1 MQFILAFSLF
11 FIAFSANSELSDNKK
26 LKELIDEHNKMRGTS
41 LILPPSIEPES
52 ITVAPITVE
61 PISPVK
67 IETQPLSSDN
77 EPELSS
83 DELQKQANERKVQEE
98 AKQAEEEAKQAE
110 EEAKQAEEKAE
121 VPEKQAQQSE
131 ALEKQ
136 PGQSQKLQTQAQQSE
151 GKDLK
156 NSQVLQNPEWSP
168 IYGRSSSIRDGIDGL
183 WRVVNYK
190 KFYSKW
196 PDIIGRLE
204 KEWNHY
210 RSLNPRNVEE
220 GKFFNMRTGI
230 RGSLLMSFGGQ
241 FSGYSSCNSAR
252 VRNEL
257 LNGKWGWG
265 QLSPEYAPKFK
276 KHILDDRSFYIK
288 VAEAL
293 EEVERLQAEA
303 WAKAIKNK

>member
-1 MQFILAFSLF
+1 MSQFQLVLSILF
-11 FIAFSANSELSDNKK
+11 FT
-26 LKELIDEHNKMRGTS
+26 LITACS
-41 LILPPSIEPES
+41 QPIERTDIKS
-52 ITVAPITVE
+52 TY
-61 PISPVK
+61 
-67 IETQPLSSDN
+67 LGHYD
-77 EPELSS
+77 
-83 DELQKQANERKVQEE
+83 ERKNSIKTNTMRSEQV
-98 AKQAEEEAKQAE
+98 KQQD
-110 EEAKQAEEKAE
+110 
-121 VPEKQAQQSE
+121 S
-131 ALEKQ
+131 
-136 PGQSQKLQTQAQQSE
+136 
-151 GKDLK
+151 K

-168 IYGRSSSIRDGIDGL
+168 IYGRSSRIIDGIDGL

-210 RSLNPRNVEE
+210 RALNPRNVEE

-230 RGSLLMSFGGQ
+230 RGSLLMSFGGH

-257 LNGKWGWG
+257 LNGKWGGG
-265 QLSPEYAPKFK
+265 QLSTEYAPKFK